1 MKTKFLLPALFL
13 LLLLGLLSSATSIP
27 AESIDAK
34 LYKLLHDSYRSPT
47 MDVVMKTATH
57 LGSSES
63 GLCLCLMFSTYG
75 NDYQKQTAKLAF
87 ASMAVTAIVAQTLK
101 VSVNRRRPEA
111 TCSNFN
117 SSFPSGHAT
126 GSFAMAT
133 ILANRYSRYRVVSYA
148 AASIVGLSRIYLG
161 RHYPSDVLAGALLG
175 YVGSRLVLHF
185 KDEILSIEF

>member
-1 MKTKFLLPALFL
+1 MKTKFLLPVLF
-13 LLLLGLLSSATSIP
+13 LLLLGLLLSATSIP
-27 AESIDAK
+27 AESIDGK

-47 MDVVMKTATH
+47 LDVVMKAATH

-75 NDYQKQTAKLAF
+75 NNYQKQTAKLAF
-87 ASMAVTAIVAQTLK
+87 ASMAATAIVAKALK
-101 VSVNRRRPEA
+101 VSVNRKRPKG

-126 GSFAMAT
+126 GSFAIAT
-133 ILANRYSRYRVVSYA
+133 ILANRYSRYRVLSYA
-148 AASIVGLSRIYLG
+148 VASIVGLSRIYLG
-161 RHYPSDVLAGALLG
+161 RHYPSDVFAGALLG
-175 YVGSRLVLHF
+175 YVGSRLVVHF